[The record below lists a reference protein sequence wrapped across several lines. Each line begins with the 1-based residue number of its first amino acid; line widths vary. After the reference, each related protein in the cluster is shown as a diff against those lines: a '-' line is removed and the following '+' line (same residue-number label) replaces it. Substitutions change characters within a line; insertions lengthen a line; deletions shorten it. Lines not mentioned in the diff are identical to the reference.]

1 MKLFEFGVSLFMA
14 HVVCRYED
22 WSVHLIVHVQLFKQ
36 TCMIT
41 SFSCVNF
48 SYDISSSHTRS
59 CFLFF
64 CPCCLSY
71 RLAGHYVF
79 SLFICLFVHSYIYAR
94 LAVDFQLFTLCITS
108 FLSILNLYVVPVSIP
123 VNLMGLILVQG
134 KHHSWQLYHSC
145 FFSIKYCAVIQLGSV
160 LVRVVWD
167 GYNNMQNLCDVA
179 QNWHARHY

>member
-1 MKLFEFGVSLFMA
+1 MKLFEFGVSLFMT

-41 SFSCVNF
+41 SFTCVNF

-71 RLAGHYVF
+71 GLAGHYIF
-79 SLFICLFVHSYIYAR
+79 SLFICLFVHSYMPGS
-94 LAVDFQLFTLCITS
+94 LSTFSCSLCVSLNFFQFLTCMLSQFQFQLT
-108 FLSILNLYVVPVSIP
+108 
-123 VNLMGLILVQG
+123 
-134 KHHSWQLYHSC
+134 
-145 FFSIKYCAVIQLGSV
+145 
-160 LVRVVWD
+160 
-167 GYNNMQNLCDVA
+167 
-179 QNWHARHY
+179 